1 MKPSDDDELMV
12 ALMTG
17 FITVIVCGILFLI
30 FSRHVW

>member
-12 ALMTG
+12 A
-17 FITVIVCGILFLI
+17 ITTTLVTAIICGLLFLI